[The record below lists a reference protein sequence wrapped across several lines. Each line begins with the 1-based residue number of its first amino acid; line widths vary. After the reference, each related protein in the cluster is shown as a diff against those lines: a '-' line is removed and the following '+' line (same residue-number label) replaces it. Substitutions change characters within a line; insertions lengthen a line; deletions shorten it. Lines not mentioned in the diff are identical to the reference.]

1 MQHPNVGGVDPLK
14 YQKGALQE
22 KAAVAEPIDEWL
34 NLRHKL
40 KCTRKIAA
48 SGYFLISREGFLS
61 FRAELGRR
69 FENHPERDG

>member
-1 MQHPNVGGVDPLK
+1 MSEIGMQHPNVGGVDPLK

-48 SGYFLISREGFLS
+48 SGYF
-61 FRAELGRR
+61 
-69 FENHPERDG
+69 